1 MSTKPEKLLSPTLLL
16 FMGTMILANIAA
28 MMIFP
33 LESLYVQELG
43 ANIEQVGMFFTIAAI
58 APLLFQ
64 VFGGW
69 LSDSVGRLQAIAIGS
84 VCGAAAYLFFIFAPS
99 WKWLLPSSILTS
111 IAVAFVAPSF
121 QAFIAEESSEENRG
135 RVFGITSTMY
145 AVVNIIGPIL
155 GSIVA
160 QRLSFKAMYMVA
172 GTLDWCAPLGKHQ
185 PHIPLLCSACR
196 DGTHAAGDV
205 VKV

>member
-1 MSTKPEKLLSPTLLL
+1 
-16 FMGTMILANIAA
+16 MGTMILANIAA

-43 ANIEQVGMFFTIAAI
+43 ANIEQVGLFFTIAAI

-84 VCGAAAYLFFIFAPS
+84 VCGACAYLFFIFAPS
-99 WKWLLPSSILTS
+99 WQWLLPSSILTS

-155 GSIVA
+155 GSAVA
-160 QRLSFKAMYMVA
+160 QRLSFRSHVYGRRVLS
-172 GTLDWCAPLGKHQ
+172 TRPLPLYASGWRGGK
-185 PHIPLLCSACR
+185 SN
-196 DGTHAAGDV
+196 HAR
-205 VKV
+205 